1 MLNTLRELMQPPP
14 GMAFDFSQPAG
25 EAALTPAGGVSWRV
39 FANPVSLFIGG
50 VTAVLLELAEPS
62 VRSGVWEHG
71 SFRHDPVMRL
81 RRTGFAAMMTVY
93 GPRSAAEQ
101 LIARVV
107 RMHDRV
113 QGTTPEGLAYRA
125 NDPRLLDWVHATA
138 AFGFVEAYHRYVV
151 PLSPTEKDA
160 AFAEGEPA
168 ARLYG
173 ATGALSSWAAWEA
186 LLAEAAPQL
195 EGSHVLADFLRLMD
209 EAPIVPAP
217 SKPLSDSTISL
228 RASCQM
234 YSSRPSNS
242 GSSASASI
250 NACAVSTVS
259 TVLASDDLITLKPM
273 AYSPFK
279 CWPLLRI
286 GWSKTMSAT
295 WPSLRPRSFTGNC
308 AMSST
313 EVMALFEIAP

>member
-1 MLNTLRELMQPPP
+1 MTMLEAIRELLRPPP

-25 EAALTPAGGVSWRV
+25 EAALAPHDGVAWQV
-39 FANPVSLFIGG
+39 FANPVAVFIGG
-50 VTAVLLELAEPS
+50 VAAVLLELSEPS
-62 VRSGVWEHG
+62 VRSGVWEHSG
-71 SFRHDPVMRL
+71 FRRDPILRL

-217 SKPLSDSTISL
+217 IRPLQRLLVRAAVEITPEPVRSL
-228 RASCQM
+228 PQLRGRGLRLGEAGMVRALAGTAMLLPLGDTAPVQAARRMTACQ
-234 YSSRPSNS
+234 
-242 GSSASASI
+242 
-250 NACAVSTVS
+250 
-259 TVLASDDLITLKPM
+259 D
-273 AYSPFK
+273 
-279 CWPLLRI
+279 
-286 GWSKTMSAT
+286 KT
-295 WPSLRPRSFTGNC
+295 
-308 AMSST
+308 
-313 EVMALFEIAP
+313 